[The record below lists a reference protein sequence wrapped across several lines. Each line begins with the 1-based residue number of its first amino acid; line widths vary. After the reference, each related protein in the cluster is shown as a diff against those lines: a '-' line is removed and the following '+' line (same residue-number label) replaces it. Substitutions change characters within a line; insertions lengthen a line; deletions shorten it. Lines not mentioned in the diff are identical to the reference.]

1 MTPQKLLTWL
11 GEFAKANPTFVASVS
26 ILTLGGIPLLAY
38 ALHIDQL
45 PDFSLTDLTGA
56 LIATFITEVFVGVLL
71 AVYLVA
77 AGFAARWS
85 VRSFYPLASY
95 WSAANPARL
104 VEQIE
109 QTGIVDYLMKG
120 RFIIGATVICS
131 IVWSGVIVPV
141 VVDWHA
147 AGRASFVN
155 WTFYAAS
162 LLCAIALTLADW
174 RKRQR
179 KQLHPWPKFA
189 LGGAML
195 LTWSVWLGWRIYAPG
210 PVPPVTAQPA
220 AATASAAAHDPSSGD
235 WLTLAIHRLS
245 SFNPLYCVAAI
256 AAVAIAIYILTR
268 WFKEIKTLFQRLVS
282 DQEMRLRNAKIFT
295 TALFGF
301 AMVLPVLFLW
311 AIVVNGKTELQT
323 YVAVAGCVMLAML
336 NWLSFAAHRTT
347 VRLLTMAGALF
358 FCVAFV
364 PLLMQNPTFYP
375 QMVVRMLGLGNIYA
389 SSVTL
394 SSQQCA
400 TLRPYGVDCEAKKDE
415 SITMTNVNILN
426 RLGNS
431 VLMELM
437 VDDTQVCGL
446 EGSASRQ
453 LPSSDAHGEIR
464 LRELTLCHGV
474 PQQQQRDTGCDSLL
488 MERLRYPT
496 HLDPAHLTC
505 VHLSVPKDQL
515 VGFTPDGARTYLHG
529 YSHYVD
535 AIKRPAPVPTPA
547 PQPKP
552 APKPHPHPHPAPR
565 PCDCLTRGPE
575 TTPAN

>member
-1 MTPQKLLTWL
+1 MTPQKLLTWF

-26 ILTLGGIPLLAY
+26 ILTLGGIPL
-38 ALHIDQL
+38 
-45 PDFSLTDLTGA
+45 
-56 LIATFITEVFVGVLL
+56 
-71 AVYLVA
+71 
-77 AGFAARWS
+77 
-85 VRSFYPLASY
+85 
-95 WSAANPARL
+95 
-104 VEQIE
+104 
-109 QTGIVDYLMKG
+109 
-120 RFIIGATVICS
+120 
-131 IVWSGVIVPV
+131 
-141 VVDWHA
+141 
-147 AGRASFVN
+147 
-155 WTFYAAS
+155 
-162 LLCAIALTLADW
+162 
-174 RKRQR
+174 
-179 KQLHPWPKFA
+179 

-446 EGSASRQ
+446 EGRPHVRFDSSLAQRSRQ
-453 LPSSDAHGEIR
+453 YRNRDESPDERVAQRRRSCSRQAFRIGDATDSKHEGIANEDSR
-464 LRELTLCHGV
+464 RPKYLRG
-474 PQQQQRDTGCDSLL
+474 S
-488 MERLRYPT
+488 
-496 HLDPAHLTC
+496 
-505 VHLSVPKDQL
+505 
-515 VGFTPDGARTYLHG
+515 
-529 YSHYVD
+529 
-535 AIKRPAPVPTPA
+535 
-547 PQPKP
+547 
-552 APKPHPHPHPAPR
+552 
-565 PCDCLTRGPE
+565 
-575 TTPAN
+575 